1 MRRPVSARS
10 ARTTLLLAAL
20 VSCTNAQLY
29 DLGETGTPPIDRQV
43 QLQGSFCTLGP
54 NQVVSPIKILFMM
67 DASGSMRR
75 SDPTGSRATAV
86 VNLIQSLPPDPNIY
100 FAVMLFAGFDTRFF
114 TKSGTATFEQI
125 ISYSQTDLDA
135 LVASILNYTNTTAN
149 GPNVGNTDFVKP
161 LTTAY
166 SMIDND
172 IANSYA
178 GLDSGVQL
186 APSRYVSIFLSDGA
200 PTIPEDPAIIGAVG
214 ELAGLSE
221 VTESCVLDT
230 VHISPQPNDAC
241 TMTDAG
247 VLECS
252 ALQFAEDAQRLQL
265 MAQIGNG
272 QFRDFQ
278 DGEPINFLSFSLG
291 TIRRTY
297 VLKDF
302 YASNFTA
309 PPDSPP
315 DQVDSD
321 SDGLSD
327 WLELDAGLDP
337 HDPDTDHDG
346 FSDGVEWYL
355 QHKENGT
362 LDPKV
367 FNAGCAPNLIHVD
380 SDCDGIWDCDEQLLG
395 GNALAVDT
403 DFDGAPDGIE
413 WRLGTQI
420 STQDLGFDPDSD
432 GLLNGT
438 ELRLH
443 TNPQLADATDLSV
456 TGYRYEI
463 LADGPLTDAG
473 VQCYDFTVSNVQL
486 ANSLDLGRGP
496 GYNDI
501 YLAFSMVPADNPS
514 APTVMRQLR
523 YQDAR
528 YPVDGVKSP
537 ADGVIEFQP
546 GDFHDGCLPTDPAV
560 WSIVP

>member
-10 ARTTLLLAAL
+10 ARTALLLIGV

-29 DLGETGTPPIDRQV
+29 DLGETGTPPVDRQV

-54 NQVVSPIKILFMM
+54 NQVVSPIKILFIM

-86 VNLIQSLPPDPNIY
+86 VNLIQSLPADPNIY

-114 TKSGTATFEQI
+114 DKTNGPNFDQI
-125 ISYSQTDLDA
+125 ISYTQTDLDA
-135 LVASILNYTNTTAN
+135 LVASILNYTNTGAS

-166 SMIDND
+166 AMIDND
-172 IANSYA
+172 IATSLA
-178 GLDSGVQL
+178 GSDAGVQI
-186 APSRYVSIFLSDGA
+186 APARYVSIFLSDGA
-200 PTIPEDPAIIGAVG
+200 PTIPEDPAIIQWVG
-214 ELAGLSE
+214 QIAGLSE

-230 VHISPQPNDAC
+230 VHISPQLNEAC
-241 TMTDAG
+241 TLTNG
-247 VLECS
+247 VLQCS

-291 TIRRTY
+291 TVRRTY
-297 VLKDF
+297 VLTDF
-302 YASNFTA
+302 YASNFSA
-309 PPDSPP
+309 PPDSTPG
-315 DQVDSD
+315 QVDSD

-337 HDPDTDHDG
+337 RDPDTDHDG

-355 QHKENGT
+355 QHNENAKN

-367 FNAGCAPNLIHVD
+367 FNPGCAPNLIHVD

-395 GNALAVDT
+395 GNSLAVDT

-413 WRLGTQI
+413 WRLGTQLA
-420 STQDLGFDPDSD
+420 TKDLGFDPDSD

-443 TNPQLADATDLSV
+443 TNPQVADADDLSV

-463 LADGPLTDAG
+463 LANGPLSDAG
-473 VQCYDFTVSNVQL
+473 EQCYDFTVSNVQL
-486 ANSLDLGRGP
+486 ANTLDLGRGP

-501 YLAFSMVPADNPS
+501 YLAYAMVPADNPN

-528 YPVDGVKSP
+528 YPVDGIKSP
-537 ADGVIEFQP
+537 ADGVILFKP
-546 GDFHDGCLPTDPAV
+546 SDFHDVCLPTDPAV
-560 WSIVP
+560 WSTVP